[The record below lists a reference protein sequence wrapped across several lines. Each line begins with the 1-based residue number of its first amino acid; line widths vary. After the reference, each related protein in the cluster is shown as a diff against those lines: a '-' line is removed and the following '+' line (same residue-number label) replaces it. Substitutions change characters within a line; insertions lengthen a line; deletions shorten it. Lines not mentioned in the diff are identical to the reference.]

1 MSLSAR
7 ESIKASFRKLLEER
21 PLREITVRE
30 IVQDCGVNRNSF
42 YYHFKDIP
50 ALLEEII
57 TEYADQIIT
66 SQGPA
71 ASLADCLET
80 AARFAQE
87 NRQAVLHINQSAHRD
102 LFELCLMRVCRRV
115 VEDFAAA
122 AIGSLRLRPEDREA
136 IVRFYQCECFGQ
148 VVEWLNSGMRY
159 DIAGQ
164 FRRICQLGEGMTE
177 LLLRRAR
184 LAAEGGPD

>member
-57 TEYADQIIT
+57 TEYADRIIT

-71 ASLADCLET
+71 ASLAD
-80 AARFAQE
+80 
-87 NRQAVLHINQSAHRD
+87 
-102 LFELCLMRVCRRV
+102 
-115 VEDFAAA
+115 
-122 AIGSLRLRPEDREA
+122 
-136 IVRFYQCECFGQ
+136 
-148 VVEWLNSGMRY
+148 
-159 DIAGQ
+159 
-164 FRRICQLGEGMTE
+164 
-177 LLLRRAR
+177 
-184 LAAEGGPD
+184 